1 MFLKSIKLTNF
12 RNFENFSHNFGKNL
26 TILFGKNAAGKT
38 NFLEAV
44 RFLSFSK
51 SFRADHDLDLIFWG
65 KDFAKVQAQVKT
77 NEENQELDLILSKKQ
92 REIEKIIKINNVDQP
107 VSSLIG
113 KFISVLFSP
122 EDILLISGPPA
133 LRRRYLDI
141 ILGQID
147 KLYYH
152 FLLELKKV
160 IVSRNKLLLEIKE
173 RHANL
178 AELPFWDEKLVQC
191 GVFIIQKRKELLDF
205 INSKIGEVYQTIAGK
220 SGFSAKTGTSTFLSE
235 GTQTGLSAKTGDK
248 TLELRYNPNIEFE
261 NVEEIEDN
269 FKKELNI
276 KKEEEIAKCRTLC
289 GPHRDDFVFY
299 LGQKRLS
306 CFGSRG
312 EFRSAILALKILEL
326 DFLESRL
333 AERPILLL
341 DDIFSELDS
350 DRRNHLLS
358 LVTKQQTIV
367 TTTEFNF
374 ISREFINQAEI
385 VKIQNSKI

>member
-12 RNFENFSHNFGKNL
+12 RNFENFSHNFEKNL

-38 NFLEAV
+38 NFLEAA

-65 KDFAKVQAQVKT
+65 KDFTKIQAQVKT
-77 NEENQELDLILSKKQ
+77 REENQELDLILSKKQ
-92 REIEKIIKINNVDQP
+92 RGIEKIIKINNANQP
-107 VSSLIG
+107 VSFLIG

-122 EDILLISGPPA
+122 EDMLLISGSPA

-147 KLYYH
+147 HHYYH

-160 IVSRNKLLLEIKE
+160 LASRNKLLLEIKE
-173 RHANL
+173 HRADIK
-178 AELPFWDEKLVQC
+178 ELSFWDEKLVQC
-191 GVFIIQKRKELLDF
+191 GAFIIKKRKELLDF
-205 INSKIGEVYQTIAGK
+205 INSKIAIVYQTIAGN
-220 SGFSAKTGTSTFLSE
+220 SGDSHQKVTVTYT
-235 GTQTGLSAKTGDK
+235 
-248 TLELRYNPNIEFE
+248 PNIEFE
-261 NVEEIEDN
+261 EIAEIENN
-269 FKKELNI
+269 FQKELSI
-276 KKEEEIAKCRTLC
+276 KKEEEIQKCRTLC
-289 GPHRDDFVFY
+289 GPHRDDFIFY
-299 LGQKRLS
+299 LNRRKLS

-333 AERPILLL
+333 SERPVLLL

-350 DRRNHLLS
+350 TRRVHLLS
-358 LVTKQQTIV
+358 LVQKQQTII
-367 TTTEFNF
+367 TTTELNF
-374 ISREFINQAEI
+374 ISKEFVNKGEVVEI
-385 VKIQNSKI
+385 RNSEL